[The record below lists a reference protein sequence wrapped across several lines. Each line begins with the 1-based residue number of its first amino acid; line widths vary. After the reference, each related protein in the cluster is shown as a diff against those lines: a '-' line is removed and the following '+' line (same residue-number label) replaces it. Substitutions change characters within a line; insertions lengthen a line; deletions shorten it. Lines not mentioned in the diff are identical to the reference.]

1 MQVNEQSCERIRTS
15 YSDIEPLAVQSI
27 SSLGI
32 RKNSRYETLFW
43 FGLFFHLH
51 IFFNKRAY
59 EGRLFEEGQSQEMKV
74 RNSTAVMNQMI
85 KSATH
90 GTSEGLGM

>member
-27 SSLGI
+27 SFLGI

-43 FGLFFHLH
+43 FGDA
-51 IFFNKRAY
+51 IGGIA
-59 EGRLFEEGQSQEMKV
+59 G
-74 RNSTAVMNQMI
+74 RNSVCSSIFTFSLTKELTKVDYSRKGNH
-85 KSATH
+85 KR
-90 GTSEGLGM
+90 